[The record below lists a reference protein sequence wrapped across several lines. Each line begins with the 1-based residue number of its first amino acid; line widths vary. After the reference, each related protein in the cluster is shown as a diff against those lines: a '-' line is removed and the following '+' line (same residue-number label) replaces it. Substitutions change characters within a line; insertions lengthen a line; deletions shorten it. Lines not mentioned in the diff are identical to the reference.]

1 MLNNKE
7 LTAVVL
13 ASNETFSLEKVQSKL
28 SVDLSQGLS
37 SLEVSRRRDIHGF
50 NEVNV
55 GKPDPLW
62 KKYIDQFN
70 NPFIL
75 LLLLSAFISI
85 CMKQYD
91 DAVCVTIAIVIV
103 VTVGFIQE
111 YRSEQT
117 LENSTQLQLRQRNL
131 MTLSTR
137 SNWPSR
143 TKPNQLS

>member
-1 MLNNKE
+1 MWISSSEASSLSLN
-7 LTAVVL
+7 
-13 ASNETFSLEKVQSKL
+13 KVQSKL
-28 SVDLSQGLS
+28 NVDLTHGLS

-75 LLLLSAFISI
+75 LLLLSAFISV

-91 DAVCVTIAIVIV
+91 DAVCVTVAIIIV
-103 VTVGFIQE
+103 VLMVVDAVVIGI
-111 YRSEQT
+111 
-117 LENSTQLQLRQRNL
+117 LQVIEWYCRYNGYYTDL
-131 MTLSTR
+131 
-137 SNWPSR
+137 
-143 TKPNQLS
+143 